1 MSYKD
6 FQPWEKPWQHTWKNI
21 LVFTCVW
28 YRQSAAYSPLAPLGR
43 VDQWTTKP
51 SQFSILSSLSEFFAD
66 YGCQNT
72 EYSVSLTDSDVQAFL
87 EREEHQIRKEKAKVT
102 YSVALVVAF
111 LRLRTKTTN
120 ERFAT
125 NWFWPCIWKI
135 SFVGKD
141 KINNWEFCILKFL
154 SMVCFCSVP
163 THFFTL
169 SLSANALLRFLSGDC
184 RSIH

>member
-1 MSYKD
+1 MN
-6 FQPWEKPWQHTWKNI
+6 E
-21 LVFTCVW
+21 
-28 YRQSAAYSPLAPLGR
+28 RQSLHDIKWFVGTL
-43 VDQWTTKP
+43 T
-51 SQFSILSSLSEFFAD
+51 D

-125 NWFWPCIWKI
+125 DRFWPCI
-135 SFVGKD
+135 
-141 KINNWEFCILKFL
+141 
-154 SMVCFCSVP
+154 
-163 THFFTL
+163 
-169 SLSANALLRFLSGDC
+169 
-184 RSIH
+184 